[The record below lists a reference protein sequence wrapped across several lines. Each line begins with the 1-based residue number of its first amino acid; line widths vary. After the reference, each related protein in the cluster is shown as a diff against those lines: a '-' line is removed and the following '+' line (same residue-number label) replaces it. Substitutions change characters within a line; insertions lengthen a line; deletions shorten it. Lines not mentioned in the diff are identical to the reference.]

1 MTDKMIT
8 AIKVQKRDTERVNID
23 LDGEFAFGLS
33 RITAAW
39 LKIGDRLSE
48 ERIVLLQQEDAIEVA
63 YQRALLLLG
72 YRSRSEQEMRRKLA
86 EKNFSVDQVEQV
98 VKKLKQ
104 ANLIQDR
111 SFALAWV
118 ENRNNSHPRSQRLM
132 RHELLRKGVDETH
145 IENALKTSSTD
156 LELAR
161 RAAVTYSRRLTGNDY
176 EAFRKRLSGFLARRG
191 FSYDII
197 APVIAELWKQQEA
210 TIKINDN
217 EEVKTWEK
225 LKPD

>member
-118 ENRNNSHPRSQRLM
+118 ENRNNSHPRSQRLI
-132 RHELLRKGVDETH
+132 RHELLR
-145 IENALKTSSTD
+145 
-156 LELAR
+156 
-161 RAAVTYSRRLTGNDY
+161 
-176 EAFRKRLSGFLARRG
+176 
-191 FSYDII
+191 
-197 APVIAELWKQQEA
+197 
-210 TIKINDN
+210 
-217 EEVKTWEK
+217 
-225 LKPD
+225 

>member
-1 MTDKMIT
+1 
-8 AIKVQKRDTERVNID
+8 
-23 LDGEFAFGLS
+23 
-33 RITAAW
+33 
-39 LKIGDRLSE
+39 
-48 ERIVLLQQEDAIEVA
+48 
-63 YQRALLLLG
+63 
-72 YRSRSEQEMRRKLA
+72 MRRKLA
-86 EKNFSVDQVEQV
+86 EKNFSVDQINQV

-104 ANLIQDR
+104 ANLIQDS

-132 RHELLRKGVDETH
+132 RHELLRKGVNEAH

-161 RAAVTYSRRLTGNDY
+161 RAAETYARRLTGNDH

-191 FSYDII
+191 FSYDVIV
-197 APVIAELWKQQEA
+197 PLIAELWKQQEA
-210 TIKINDN
+210 TTNINDN

-225 LKPD
+225 MKPE